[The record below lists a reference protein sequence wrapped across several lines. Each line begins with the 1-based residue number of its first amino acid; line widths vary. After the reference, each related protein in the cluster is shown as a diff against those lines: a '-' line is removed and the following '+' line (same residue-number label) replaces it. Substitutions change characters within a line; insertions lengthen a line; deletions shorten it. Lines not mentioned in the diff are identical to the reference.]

1 MKSAKKK
8 AMPGSIAG
16 PQKPKKMAVKKA
28 KTRDDWERDV
38 AKKRI
43 QLAGKIDKREKFK
56 GKKIKSEAHKEL
68 KEQAKQLPTLRSSGE
83 PTEKELQK
91 LEKSKQSLAKLKG
104 TFKNYVPESKMLIA
118 RQEVASSGAL
128 VQRGMLMQLIDLIP
142 VAEDAYRAY
151 PSQSNA
157 YALNTLI
164 SSARE
169 ILAEIE
175 AQNDGTQMSVSLV
188 QEILMP
194 SFQEIAQQIVLAIY
208 ALREQMLQVVEQKD
222 RAVVNKRIDE
232 IGGEVRQFLGDKFAD
247 MREKIVDR
255 IHKG

>member
-1 MKSAKKK
+1 VAGKEKSKSKVT
-8 AMPGSIAG
+8 PGRT
-16 PQKPKKMAVKKA
+16 K
-28 KTRDDWERDV
+28 KTREDWDKDV

-43 QLAGKIDKREKFK
+43 KLDGKIKARAEAREK
-56 GKKIKSEAHKEL
+56 KKAPTSSTHKEL
-68 KEQAKQLPTLRSSGE
+68 KAEAKQLPALRAPGE
-83 PTEKELQK
+83 PTEKELAK
-91 LEKSKQSLAKLKG
+91 LERSKKSLAGLKG
-104 TFKNYVPESKMLIA
+104 TFKKYVPESKMLIA
-118 RQEVASSGAL
+118 RQEVGSSGAL
-128 VQRGMLMQLIDLIP
+128 VQRGFLMQLIDLIP
-142 VAEDAYRAY
+142 VAEDAYRDY

-169 ILAEIE
+169 VLAEIE

-208 ALREQMLQVVEQKD
+208 ALREQMLRLVTESKD
-222 RAVVNKRIDE
+222 RTAVDKHIDA
-232 IGGEVRQFLGDKFAD
+232 IGGDIRQFLGDKFAD